1 MEVYRHNSGQRKSVE
16 CRPIG
21 FDTSTGALGIDIL
34 LLYLLQI
41 LFSLVFPVPPVL
53 TFYTRAPV
61 LHPASIGP
69 IRFMFRFS
77 RLARAIPRQFRHT
90 ARQSVRLYSQRAEE
104 PVPKVRYLFYVSFLA
119 TGVLWAATTQ
129 VKRQDKTF
137 ASEAELK
144 AYEERTGLKIR
155 SRLIDGEK
163 SSHYSFYVIPY
174 VHLDESVEKIKLRL
188 GASGRQVK
196 VIDPEELVKQE
207 IEDESRRYSFLLQD
221 LQATNKPYPKGL
233 ITALIKEEVQLFL
246 NTRSGTFDT
255 NFLIKNYPQTTDE
268 AIKFENDIADVEK
281 CLVLHYDMLNELEN
295 AKGPEATHRMQN
307 VVGYFDTVEKVKTI
321 VARTDE
327 MDDKLKEIVLQDI

>member
-1 MEVYRHNSGQRKSVE
+1 
-16 CRPIG
+16 
-21 FDTSTGALGIDIL
+21 
-34 LLYLLQI
+34 
-41 LFSLVFPVPPVL
+41 
-53 TFYTRAPV
+53 
-61 LHPASIGP
+61 
-69 IRFMFRFS
+69 MFRAT
-77 RLARAIPRQFRHT
+77 RLARAIPRQFR
-90 ARQSVRLYSQRAEE
+90 QSARLYAQQAGESA
-104 PVPKVRYLFYVSFLA
+104 PKVRYLCYVSILS

-155 SRLIDGEK
+155 SRLIEGDK

-188 GASGRQVK
+188 EASGRQVK
-196 VIDPEELVKQE
+196 VIDPQELVKQE

-255 NFLIKNYPQTTDE
+255 NFLVKNYPQTTDE

-281 CLVLHYDMLNELEN
+281 CLVLHYDMLNELKN
-295 AKGPEATHRMQN
+295 AKGPEATHKMEN
-307 VVGYFDTVEKVKTI
+307 VVGYFETVDKVKTI
-321 VARTDE
+321 VARSDE